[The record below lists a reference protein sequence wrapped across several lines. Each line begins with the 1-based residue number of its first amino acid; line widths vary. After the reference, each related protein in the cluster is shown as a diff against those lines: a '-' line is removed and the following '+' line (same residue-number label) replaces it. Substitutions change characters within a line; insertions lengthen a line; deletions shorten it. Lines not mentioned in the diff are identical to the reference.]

1 MKEEGCL
8 DAGLEQ
14 LRPVARGIAVDVV
27 ARYLITGEDHQ
38 VGSLR
43 PDERRWSEQK
53 ENVLEG
59 EDDGGGVLQHGTHDP
74 GRVGVLHGTPPHV
87 LRRSKF

>member
-43 PDERRWSEQK
+43 PDREAMVRT
-53 ENVLEG
+53 EG
-59 EDDGGGVLQHGTHDP
+59 ERSGRGRWWWRTAAQHA
-74 GRVGVLHGTPPHV
+74 
-87 LRRSKF
+87 